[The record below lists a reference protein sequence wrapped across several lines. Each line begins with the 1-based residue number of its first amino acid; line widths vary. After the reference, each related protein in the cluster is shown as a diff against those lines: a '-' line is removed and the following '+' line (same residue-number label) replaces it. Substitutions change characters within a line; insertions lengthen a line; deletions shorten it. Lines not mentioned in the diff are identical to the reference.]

1 MITADKARKF
11 LERGRKL
18 REDNTLNSL
27 NVTEEQWTVAL
38 WMIKSNKKYSHNIR
52 KTIQPGNAGKTQLRF
67 NQSDSII
74 VSTQPAELTSWAAN
88 KTTRQILMLINRQ
101 KIHPHTYTPTT
112 YMYTHKSWR
121 GDVSDKTLVKM
132 CFMANIA
139 LRLRWRCTSLATF
152 LIKLMLRPFWPG
164 LAWLRPNNVVNSF
177 FAHFC
182 VVRTSP
188 GSHSLVL
195 LSLWRILFCQ
205 QMQLRAA
212 GPGAWKYALILR

>member
-11 LERGRKL
+11 LEKGRMLTK
-18 REDNTLNSL
+18 DNTLNSL

-74 VSTQPAELTSWAAN
+74 VSTQPAELTSWAAH
-88 KTTRQILMLINRQ
+88 KTARQILMLINRQ
-101 KIHPHTYTPTT
+101 KIRPHTHTHTPTT

-132 CFMANIA
+132 CFMANVA
-139 LRLRWRCTSLATF
+139 LRLRWRCHVPNKIDVAS
-152 LIKLMLRPFWPG
+152 I
-164 LAWLRPNNVVNSF
+164 LAWLGL
-177 FAHFC
+177 AK
-182 VVRTSP
+182 
-188 GSHSLVL
+188 
-195 LSLWRILFCQ
+195 
-205 QMQLRAA
+205 A
-212 GPGAWKYALILR
+212 K